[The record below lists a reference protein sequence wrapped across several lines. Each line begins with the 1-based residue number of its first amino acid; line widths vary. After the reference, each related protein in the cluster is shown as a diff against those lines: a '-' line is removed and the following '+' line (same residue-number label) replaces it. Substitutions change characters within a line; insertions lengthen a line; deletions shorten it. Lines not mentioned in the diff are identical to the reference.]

1 MKTEISKVDLEY
13 FIDVYK
19 QQRIKA
25 GNEYVNL
32 SLHGGDHLVLY
43 ELDIK
48 IKFLDL
54 VLKDLRNVVRK
65 TNPTFK
71 EWKKQFAEITEKKD
85 GYFYGGRFHTDKEM
99 YKEYQYDIKIGW

>member
-1 MKTEISKVDLEY
+1 MKTEISKVDLER

-54 VLKDLRNVVRK
+54 VLKDLGIVVRK
-65 TNPTFK
+65 ATTPTFEK
-71 EWKKQFAEITEKKD
+71 WKKQFAEIAEKR
-85 GYFYGGRFHTDKEM
+85 GRFYTDKEM
-99 YKEYQYDIKIGW
+99 YKEYSYDVNIGW

>member
-1 MKTEISKVDLEY
+1 MKTEISKVDLER

-25 GNEYVNL
+25 GNEYVHL

-43 ELDIK
+43 ELNIK

-54 VLKDLRNVVRK
+54 VLKDLGIVVRK
-65 TNPTFK
+65 TTTPTFEKWK
-71 EWKKQFAEITEKKD
+71 EQFSEIAEKR
-85 GYFYGGRFHTDKEM
+85 GRFHTDKEM